1 MPFIA
6 FTDGRNR
13 LATDSVE
20 SDCHTARCGAVRFKV
35 PNLTAPQFK
44 RAEPHRAVN
53 RALEPRRTAVQRID
67 GGTRI
72 FVCVTTSQALELGAG
87 GKRRGETCNVDIY
100 VIYEWDPKVN
110 IQPWIL

>member
-6 FTDGRNR
+6 FTDRRNR

-20 SDCHTARCGAVRFKV
+20 SDCHTA
-35 PNLTAPQFK
+35 
-44 RAEPHRAVN
+44 
-53 RALEPRRTAVQRID
+53 RRTAVQRID

-87 GKRRGETCNVDIY
+87 GKRRGETLLL
-100 VIYEWDPKVN
+100 
-110 IQPWIL
+110 QR

>member
-6 FTDGRNR
+6 FTDRRNR

-20 SDCHTARCGAVRFKV
+20 SDCHTARCGAVRSRFR
-35 PNLTAPQFK
+35 TALRRNSK
-44 RAEPHRAVN
+44 E
-53 RALEPRRTAVQRID
+53 LSRTAVQRIN